1 MGALPASITFQI
13 TRCLR
18 SERNVSKV
26 KPGVAYPVLT
36 SNTPKEVVMNE
47 NTEDGIEGKN
57 MEGAAVYLG
66 AYDEEESAAR
76 AYDLAALIYWE
87 LQIPQIFQYN
97 LILSMKFS
105 KFIQLCDGLYLYTYK
120 CNILS
125 WAPSQWKTGSKKRE
139 SGNKYLSLGTYGC
152 MCLCNKFL
160 KGDGLVDTED
170 VMIFIA

>member
-57 MEGAAVYLG
+57 MEGAAG

-105 KFIQLCDGLYLYTYK
+105 KFIQLCDGLYLCAITMEDGK
-120 CNILS
+120 QEEGEWKQVSLS
-125 WAPSQWKTGSKKRE
+125 RHLRM
-139 SGNKYLSLGTYGC
+139 YVL
-152 MCLCNKFL
+152 M
-160 KGDGLVDTED
+160 
-170 VMIFIA
+170 